1 MNWIKVPSFAKINLG
16 LYIKE
21 KRTDGFHSIE
31 SIFQTI
37 SLKDILYFK
46 LMGNKIEIV
55 SNNPNLPVGPTNL
68 IYKAA
73 NMFKKKNNGKLGVKI
88 KIEKNIPIGAGL
100 GGGSSNAAVTLLTLN
115 SLLKHPKNTEELTEC
130 AKELGSDVPFFL
142 KGGTA
147 LVKGRGEK
155 IHWEKDLPMFPILLA
170 LPSFSISTKDAYN
183 WWDKEE
189 KQTLTNTDLSLILH
203 DMQEG
208 KREIFCNLENSFCG
222 LVIKKYPQVKNIME
236 KLRNLKPINV
246 LLSGSGPA
254 IFAVFGSEGY
264 NYRWGDIKLDYYA
277 LMNCKSISREKYFNS
292 LKPKED

>member
-21 KRTDGFHSIE
+21 KRKDGFHSIE

-37 SLKDILYFK
+37 SLKDTLYFK
-46 LMGNKIEIV
+46 LSGSKIEI
-55 SNNPNLPVGPTNL
+55 SSDNPYLPVGPTNL

-73 NMFKKKNNGKLGVKI
+73 NMFKEKENEKLGIKI
-88 KIEKNIPIGAGL
+88 KVKKNIPIGAGL

-130 AKELGSDVPFFL
+130 ANKLGSDVPFFL

-155 IHWEKDLPMFPILLA
+155 ILWEKDIPTFTILLA
-170 LPSFSISTKDAYN
+170 LPAFSISTKDAYD
-183 WWDKEE
+183 WWDKEK
-189 KQTLTNTDLSLILH
+189 KQTLTKTDLSLILH

-208 KREIFCNLENSFCG
+208 KREIFCELENSFCG
-222 LVIKKYPQVKNIME
+222 LVIKKYPQVKKFME

-254 IFAVFGSEGY
+254 MFAVFGSEEY
-264 NYRWGDIKLDYYA
+264 NYGWGDIKTDNYA
-277 LMNCKSISREKYFNS
+277 LINCRSISREKYFNL

>member
-21 KRTDGFHSIE
+21 KRRDGFHSIE

-37 SLKDILYFK
+37 SLKDTLYFK
-46 LMGNKIEIV
+46 LGGNKIEI
-55 SNNPNLPVGPTNL
+55 SSDNPYLPVGSGNL

-73 NMFKKKNNGKLGVKI
+73 NMFKEKGNEKLGIKI
-88 KIEKNIPIGAGL
+88 KIKKNIPIGAGL

-130 AKELGSDVPFFL
+130 AKKLGSDVPFFL

-155 IHWEKDLPMFPILLA
+155 ILWEKDIPTFTILLA
-170 LPSFSISTKDAYN
+170 IPSFSISTKDAYD
-183 WWDKEE
+183 WWDKEK
-189 KQTLTNTDLSLILH
+189 KQTLTKTDLSLILH

-208 KREIFCNLENSFCG
+208 KREIFCELENSFCG
-222 LVIKKYPQVKNIME
+222 LIIKKYPQVKKLMK
-236 KLRNLKPINV
+236 KLRKLKPINV

-254 IFAVFGSEGY
+254 IFAVFGSEVY
-264 NYRWGDIKLDYYA
+264 NYGWGDIKTDNYA
-277 LMNCKSISREKYFNS
+277 LINCRSISRKKYFNL

>member
-1 MNWIKVPSFAKINLG
+1 MNWIEVPSFSKINLG

-21 KRTDGFHSIE
+21 LRADGFHSIE

-37 SLKDILYFK
+37 SLKDLLYFK
-46 LMGNKIEIV
+46 LGGNKIEI
-55 SNNPNLPVGPTNL
+55 SSDNPNLPVGPTNL

-73 NMFKKKNNGKLGVKI
+73 NMFKEKSNEKLGIKI
-88 KIEKNIPIGAGL
+88 KVKKNIPIGAGL

-115 SLLKHPKNTEELTEC
+115 SLLKHPKNTQELTEC
-130 AKELGSDVPFFL
+130 AKKLGSDVPFFL

-155 IHWEKDLPMFPILLA
+155 IQWAKDIPTFPILLA

-183 WWDKEE
+183 WWEKEE
-189 KQTLTNTDLSLILH
+189 KQTLTNTDLSFILH
-203 DMQEG
+203 GMQEG
-208 KREIFCNLENSFCG
+208 KREIFCELENSFCD
-222 LVIKKYPQVKNIME
+222 LVLKKYPQVKNIMK
-236 KLRNLKPINV
+236 KLRNLKPINI

-254 IFAVFGSEGY
+254 IFAVFGSEVY
-264 NYRWGDIKLDYYA
+264 NYRWGDIKTDNYA
-277 LMNCKSISREKYFNS
+277 LINCKSISREKYFNL